1 MGREEVAEGDLS
13 LKSRR
18 NQEAN
23 MSKSD
28 RRKWR
33 RVDFNDLPSE
43 GKILFIFFSPFGSG
57 PGRIRSATVL
67 ERHSS
72 TGFSR

>member
-1 MGREEVAEGDLS
+1 
-13 LKSRR
+13 
-18 NQEAN
+18 

-43 GKILFIFFSPFGSG
+43 GKILFILFFPFGSG
-57 PGRIRSATVL
+57 PGRVRSATAV

-72 TGFSR
+72 

>member
-1 MGREEVAEGDLS
+1 
-13 LKSRR
+13 
-18 NQEAN
+18 

-43 GKILFIFFSPFGSG
+43 GKILFNFFFPSGQGQGAFGAPQHMNATAP
-57 PGRIRSATVL
+57 PGFPGEVSMCLCNQQRSC
-67 ERHSS
+67 
-72 TGFSR
+72 TGHICS